1 MVGNSVC
8 TSVLTYLVIFFSL
21 LLAVKGVI
29 HQILHL
35 FNRIDK
41 SLCLW
46 QPGILNHSCFHP
58 DSPRKGYFYYP
69 DRKAKSSARFM
80 ELTLF

>member
-46 QPGILNHSCFHP
+46 QPGILNHSCVP
-58 DSPRKGYFYYP
+58 PR
-69 DRKAKSSARFM
+69 
-80 ELTLF
+80 LTTEGLLLLPGQES